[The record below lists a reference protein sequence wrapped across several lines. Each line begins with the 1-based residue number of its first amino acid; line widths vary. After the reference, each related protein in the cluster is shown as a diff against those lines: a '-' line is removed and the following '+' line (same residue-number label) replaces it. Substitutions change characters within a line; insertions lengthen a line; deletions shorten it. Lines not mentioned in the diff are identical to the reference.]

1 MSKNVLQEYS
11 SLREAIESLKTFMK
25 KKDENNHRHRQ
36 WYQQNMPEGIKSETM
51 EEENWNDKFYL
62 VYRNDGYDDTFYIF
76 ESEYD
81 VEQWLEEKWADWEI
95 WDYDDPN
102 TFLKETLVVWEF
114 HRNICKEKW
123 AILYGDSKHFM
134 DGWSRR
140 RISVSLEFSPSFS
153 LN

>member
-11 SLREAIESLKTFMK
+11 SLREAIESLKIFMK
-25 KKDENNHRHRQ
+25 EKDENNHRHRQ
-36 WYQQNMPEGIKSETM
+36 WYQQNMPEAIKSETM

-95 WDYDDPN
+95 WDYDDLN
-102 TFLKETLVVWEF
+102 TFLKETLVV
-114 HRNICKEKW
+114 
-123 AILYGDSKHFM
+123 
-134 DGWSRR
+134 
-140 RISVSLEFSPSFS
+140 
-153 LN
+153 